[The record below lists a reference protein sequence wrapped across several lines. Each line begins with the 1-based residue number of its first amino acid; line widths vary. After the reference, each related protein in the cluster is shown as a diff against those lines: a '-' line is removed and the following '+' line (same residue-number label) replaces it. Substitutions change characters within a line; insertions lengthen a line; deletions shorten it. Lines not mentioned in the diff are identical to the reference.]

1 MSHLRKGKHV
11 RVWLLVFPLL
21 AACLTAGCS
30 RSGAAVPAR
39 ARGGGDAVPV
49 TVASVALEPMPIE
62 LRVVGTVE
70 PCATVGVRALVGG
83 ELAAVHFQEGQEVKK
98 DAILFAI
105 DPRPFEAQLHQ
116 AEANLARDTAQA
128 ENANAQ
134 ARRYRDL
141 VSRGIA
147 TREQLDQISTNA
159 AALQA
164 TVKADAAAVET
175 ANLQLQY
182 STIRAPIDGRT
193 GALLVQAGN
202 LVRAND
208 TTPLVIINQ
217 LSPIYVAFSV
227 PEDSLPDLR
236 RYEAAG
242 SLRVEVAV
250 PGAQAPVERGRI
262 SFIDNTVDRSTGTIR
277 VKGTFQNPDCHL
289 WPGLFVNVVLTLTTE
304 PRAIV
309 VPSRAVQDS
318 QEGKYVYVVKGD
330 RTVESRPVTVA
341 RTLGDR
347 SVVATG
353 LAAGETVVTDGQ
365 LRLVPGR
372 RVSIDRPS
380 ADTKA
385 DRR

>member
-1 MSHLRKGKHV
+1 VRLR
-11 RVWLLVFPLL
+11 LLVFPLL

-30 RSGAAVPAR
+30 RNGAAAPAR
-39 ARGGGDAVPV
+39 ARGGGEAVPV
-49 TVASVALEPMPIE
+49 TVTSVALEPMPIE

-70 PCATVGVRALVGG
+70 PCATVGVGALVGG
-83 ELAAVHFQEGQEVKK
+83 ELTAVHFQEGQEVKK
-98 DAILFAI
+98 DDILFTI

-164 TVKADAAAVET
+164 TVKADAAAVEN

-202 LVRAND
+202 LVRTTD
-208 TTPLVIINQ
+208 TTPLVVINEI
-217 LSPIYVAFSV
+217 SPIYVAFSV
-227 PEDSLPDLR
+227 PEASLPDLR

-242 SLRVEVAV
+242 SLRVDVAV

-277 VKGTFQNPDCHL
+277 VKGTFQNPDRHL
-289 WPGLFVNVVLTLTTE
+289 WPGLFVNVVLTLKTE
-304 PRAIV
+304 LRAIV
-309 VPSRAVQDS
+309 VPLRAVQEA

-341 RTLGDR
+341 RTVGDR
-347 SVVATG
+347 AIIATG
-353 LAAGETVVTDGQ
+353 LTAGETVVTDGQ
-365 LRLVPGR
+365 LRLVPGT
-372 RVSIDRPS
+372 RVSIDRPA

>member
-1 MSHLRKGKHV
+1 VRLR
-11 RVWLLVFPLL
+11 LLVFPLL

-30 RSGAAVPAR
+30 RNGAAAPAR
-39 ARGGGDAVPV
+39 ARGGGEAVPV
-49 TVASVALEPMPIE
+49 TVTSVALEPMPIE

-70 PCATVGVRALVGG
+70 PCATVGVGALVGG
-83 ELAAVHFQEGQEVKK
+83 ELTAVHFQEGQEVKK
-98 DAILFAI
+98 DDILFTI

-141 VSRGIA
+141 VGRGIA

-164 TVKADAAAVET
+164 TVKADAAAVEN

-202 LVRAND
+202 LVRTTD
-208 TTPLVIINQ
+208 TTPLVVINEI
-217 LSPIYVAFSV
+217 SPIYVAFSV
-227 PEDSLPDLR
+227 PEASLPDLR

-242 SLRVEVAV
+242 SLRVDVAV

-277 VKGTFQNPDCHL
+277 VKGTFQNPDRHL
-289 WPGLFVNVVLTLTTE
+289 WPGLFVNVVLTLKTE

-309 VPSRAVQDS
+309 VPLRAVQEA

-330 RTVESRPVTVA
+330 RTVESRPVTIA
-341 RTLGDR
+341 RTVGDR
-347 SVVATG
+347 AIIATG
-353 LAAGETVVTDGQ
+353 LTAGETVVTDGQ
-365 LRLVPGR
+365 LRLVPGT
-372 RVSIDRPS
+372 RVSIDRPA